1 MWLFHWNLSSSDHAY
16 MCMMVRMKKVLV
28 VQSRTQSERIVR
40 EQENFT
46 RAIGVSADTTFLS
59 ALDERLAWTT
69 PDEFLEGYQGVIFGG
84 SSDFDFH
91 GGRDKKDPARL
102 MSLIILSRTKNL
114 VSYAL
119 AEKIPLLGICYGHQ
133 LIANMYGG
141 EVRNDKGQS
150 KFGSYEVQLTDE
162 GKRDILFKNLPE
174 SFVTQYAHNDSVT
187 KLPEGATLLASS
199 HGCHFSAL
207 RYGTSA
213 YSVQFHPEVTHFE
226 DLSLEYRDSTEAS
239 QLIPLWIERVVA
251 LKDCDL

>member
-1 MWLFHWNLSSSDHAY
+1 M
-16 MCMMVRMKKVLV
+16 R
-28 VQSRTQSERIVR
+28 ERG
-40 EQENFT
+40 NFT
-46 RAIGVSADTTFLS
+46 RAIGAGAEVIFLS
-59 ALDERLAWTT
+59 ALDERLAWIT
-69 PDEFLEGYQGVIFGG
+69 PDELLKDYDGVIFGG

-91 GGRDKKDPARL
+91 GGRDEKDPARL

-141 EVRNDKGQS
+141 EVGNDKEQS

-162 GKRDILFKNLPE
+162 GKHDILFKNLPG

-199 HGCHFSAL
+199 HDCRFSAL
-207 RYGTSA
+207 RYGASA
-213 YSVQFHPEVTHFE
+213 YTTQFHPEVMRFE
-226 DLSLEYRDSTEAS
+226 DLPLEYRDSAEAS
-239 QLIPLWIERVVA
+239 RLIPLWIERVIA
-251 LKDCDL
+251 